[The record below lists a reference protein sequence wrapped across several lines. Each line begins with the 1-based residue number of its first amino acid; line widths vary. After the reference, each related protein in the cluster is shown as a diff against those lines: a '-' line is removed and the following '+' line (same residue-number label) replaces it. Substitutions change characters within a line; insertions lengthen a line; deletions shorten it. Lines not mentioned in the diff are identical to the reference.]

1 MTKHSVL
8 HLFYFL
14 CLQEAAELSSLK
26 PQLDE
31 LGVPLYAVVKEDVG
45 TEVQNF
51 RPYFKGEIF
60 LDEKRRFYGP
70 RERKMGLLAFLR
82 VGVWMNGLRAFKTGF
97 IGNVMGEGFVLG
109 GVFVIGRG
117 QQGILLEHREIEFGD
132 KVNIVD
138 VIQAV
143 RRMPQELLALEKK

>member
-1 MTKHSVL
+1 M
-8 HLFYFL
+8 
-14 CLQEAAELSSLK
+14 CQLSSLK

-60 LDEKRRFYGP
+60 LDEKRFYGP
-70 RERKMGLLAFLR
+70 RERRMGILAFLR
-82 VGVWMNGLRAFKTGF
+82 LGVWLNGLRAFKNGF
-97 IGNVMGEGFVLG
+97 MGNVLGEGFVLG

-132 KVNIVD
+132 KVNIID
-138 VIQAV
+138 VIKAA
-143 RRMPQELLALEKK
+143 RRIPQELLPIERK